1 MKLEEIKQA
10 VSNGLTV
17 CWLNPA
23 YQVQVDKLQQW
34 TIHCTLNGHKI
45 GLTWDDEVTLNA
57 NEDEFFILRKAQS
70 KP

>member
-45 GLTWDDEVTLNA
+45 GLTWDDE
-57 NEDEFFILRKAQS
+57 DEFFILRKAQA
-70 KP
+70 KN